1 MLTTKVCS
9 TTAARTEKIMAE
21 RKKMKQAAVAA
32 IGTDACAI
40 HNCRFVWFNFALIGI
55 VLRYQYIY
63 ADLEQVSAL
72 NVANW
77 LPVLW
82 ACGCHFYGHVT
93 DFFFLNGKWLP

>member
-1 MLTTKVCS
+1 
-9 TTAARTEKIMAE
+9 
-21 RKKMKQAAVAA
+21 MKQAAVAA

-55 VLRYQYIY
+55 VLRYQYIW
-63 ADLEQVSAL
+63 A
-72 NVANW
+72 
-77 LPVLW
+77 VLW